1 MPLILNIETATQY
14 CSVALFDGNRTLLE
28 QSKEKNAHAEVI
40 TAMIEK
46 LLIEAGAIPSM
57 LDAVAVSMGPGSY
70 TGLRIGVS
78 TAKGLCYALDKPLIA
93 ISTLQALAY
102 GSRNHIK
109 NNPEYSENTL
119 FCPMI
124 DARRMEVYSALF
136 DINIRQVRETKAE
149 IITENSFSEEL
160 KLGHVIFSGD
170 GATKCKSFFKQ
181 KPNAIFL
188 DDFLP
193 SASFMVEIAL
203 KKYNKNAFED
213 IAYFEPFYLKD
224 FIAAKPKVKGL
235 Y

>member
-1 MPLILNIETATQY
+1 MPPLILNIETATQY

-46 LLIEAGAIPSM
+46 LLIEADAIPSM
-57 LDAVAVSMGPGSY
+57 LDAVAVSMGGPGSY

-119 FCPMI
+119 
-124 DARRMEVYSALF
+124 SA
-136 DINIRQVRETKAE
+136 
-149 IITENSFSEEL
+149 
-160 KLGHVIFSGD
+160 
-170 GATKCKSFFKQ
+170 
-181 KPNAIFL
+181 P
-188 DDFLP
+188 
-193 SASFMVEIAL
+193 
-203 KKYNKNAFED
+203 
-213 IAYFEPFYLKD
+213 
-224 FIAAKPKVKGL
+224 
-235 Y
+235 